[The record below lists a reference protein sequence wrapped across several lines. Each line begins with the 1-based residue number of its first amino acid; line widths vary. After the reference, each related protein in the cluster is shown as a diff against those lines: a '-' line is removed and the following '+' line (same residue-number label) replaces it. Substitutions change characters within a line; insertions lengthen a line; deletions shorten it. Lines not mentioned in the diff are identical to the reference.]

1 MPFLRYSAFWY
12 VAYIYHM
19 KIGVIGL
26 GDMGALCA
34 RKWAEKGFTVFGADL
49 PERFN
54 ILKDAF
60 KDTLVEIMASA
71 KDVARQADFL
81 LFSVETAKIAEV
93 VAATADSVKF
103 GAVVSGQTSVKHPEI
118 MAFEKYLPA
127 DVEIFTCHSL
137 HGPAFSTEGQKLV
150 IIPHR
155 VNASNYEEVLKIY
168 QSLESEIIEI
178 KSYQQHDQIMA
189 DTQAVTHMGFESM
202 GTAWK
207 NAGFYPWDHQAY
219 ATGVDNV
226 KILTTLRIFS
236 YKAHV
241 YAGLAILNPAA
252 RKQVKQYAKS
262 ESELFKMMICENAE
276 EFRKRILAAKA
287 FVFHGERHFITLDEQ
302 VMLDFKMREQKE
314 EHRPNSHLSI
324 LAMVDTWYQ
333 LAINPYENLICQT
346 PPFRLRLGIAEYL
359 FKNERLL
366 EETIHT
372 ALYDKSIRK
381 DDLEFHSAVREW
393 ASIIEYG
400 DMEGYLAHFNQVKE
414 FFGERLQE
422 GAKQSA
428 GLINKLSE

>member
-1 MPFLRYSAFWY
+1 MN
-12 VAYIYHM
+12 
-19 KIGVIGL
+19 IGIIGL

-34 RKWAEKGFTVFGADL
+34 RKWAKKGFTVFGSDL
-49 PERFN
+49 PER
-54 ILKDAF
+54 LEDLTHAF
-60 KDTLVEIMASA
+60 KETSVQILASA

-81 LFSVETAKIAEV
+81 LYSVETAKIADV

-127 DVEIFTCHSL
+127 DVQIFTCHSL

-150 IIPHR
+150 VIPHR
-155 VNASNYEEVLKIY
+155 VNTSNYQKVLTIY
-168 QSLESEIIEI
+168 QALESEIIEI
-178 KSYQQHDQIMA
+178 ESYQQHDQIMA

-219 ATGVDNV
+219 ATGIDNV

-262 ESELFKMMICENAE
+262 ESELFKMMICENEAD
-276 EFRKRILAAKA
+276 FRERILAAKA

-302 VMLDFKMREQKE
+302 IMLDFSMREQGE
-314 EHRPNSHLSI
+314 AHRSNSHLSI

-333 LAINPYENLICQT
+333 LGINPYENLICQT

-359 FKNERLL
+359 FKNEPLL
-366 EETIHT
+366 EETINT

-393 ASIIEYG
+393 ASIIGYG

-422 GAKQSA
+422 GARQSA
-428 GLINKLSE
+428 GLIDKLNQ

>member
-1 MPFLRYSAFWY
+1 
-12 VAYIYHM
+12 
-19 KIGVIGL
+19 
-26 GDMGALCA
+26 MGALCA
-34 RKWAEKGFTVFGADL
+34 RKWAKMGFCVFGSDL
-49 PERFN
+49 PDRLER
-54 ILKDAF
+54 LEETF
-60 KDTLVEIMASA
+60 KGTSVKIMATA

-81 LFSVETAKIAEV
+81 MYCVETAKIADV

-118 MAFEKYLPA
+118 LAFEEYLPV
-127 DVEIFTCHSL
+127 DVQIFTCHSL

-150 IIPHR
+150 VIPHR
-155 VNASNYEEVLKIY
+155 VSATNYEKVLSIY
-168 QSLESEIIEI
+168 QALESEIIEI

-219 ATGVDNV
+219 ATGIDNV

-252 RKQVKQYAKS
+252 RKQVKQYAKC
-262 ESELFKMMICENAE
+262 ESELFKMMICENE
-276 EFRKRILAAKA
+276 EDFRERILAAKA

-302 VMLDFKMREQKE
+302 IMLDFSMREQGE
-314 EHRPNSHLSI
+314 GHRSNSHLSI
-324 LAMVDTWYQ
+324 LAMVDTWRQ
-333 LAINPYENLICQT
+333 LGINPYENLICQT

-359 FKNERLL
+359 FKNEALL

-400 DMEGYLAHFNQVKE
+400 DMEGYLAHFNQVKD
-414 FFGERLQE
+414 FFGERLQD
-422 GAKQSA
+422 GARQSA
-428 GLINKLSE
+428 SLIEKLTQ